1 MSQTSVS
8 SDPPMLG
15 VLERMA
21 ADSLEASAL
30 GEQSIALV
38 ELAALVF
45 GGTPAGSY
53 PLDLAAAGELG
64 LADDD
69 FNADE

>member
-8 SDPPMLG
+8 SDRPMLD
-15 VLERMA
+15 VLEPMA
-21 ADSLEASAL
+21 ADSLEASTL
-30 GEQSIALV
+30 GGQSIALV
-38 ELAALVF
+38 ELAALVS

-53 PLDLAAAGELG
+53 PLNLAAAGQLG

>member
-1 MSQTSVS
+1 MSQTRVS
-8 SDPPMLG
+8 SDPPMLDI
-15 VLERMA
+15 LERMA

-30 GEQSIALV
+30 GEQSIPLV
-38 ELAALVF
+38 ELTAMGS

-53 PLDLAAAGELG
+53 PLNLATAGELG

>member
-1 MSQTSVS
+1 MWQTSVS
-8 SDPPMLG
+8 SDPPMLN
-15 VLERMA
+15 VVERMT

-30 GEQSIALV
+30 DEHWVALV
-38 ELAALVF
+38 GLAALVS
-45 GGTPAGSY
+45 GGTPCGSCN
-53 PLDLAAAGELG
+53 LAAAGELG